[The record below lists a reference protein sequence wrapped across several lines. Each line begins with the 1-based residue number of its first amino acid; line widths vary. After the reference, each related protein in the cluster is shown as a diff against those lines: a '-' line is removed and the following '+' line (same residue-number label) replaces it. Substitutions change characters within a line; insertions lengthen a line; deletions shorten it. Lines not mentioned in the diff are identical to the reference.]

1 MRLLEQRLSVEK
13 ALRAY
18 RAQLKAGAHFF
29 IGKVEDG
36 EIRGIQEVVIRQ
48 EMMDYSGDG
57 DGVVFGFLERGTG
70 SGPDAAEYPLV
81 HHVQATSPE
90 FMKKLQEY
98 LAERIPPECP

>member
-18 RAQLKAGAHFF
+18 RARLKAGAHFF

-36 EIRGIQEVVIRQ
+36 EIRGIEEVVIGQ
-48 EMMDYSGDG
+48 ETTHHAG

-98 LAERIPPECP
+98 LAERVRPE

>member
-18 RAQLKAGAHFF
+18 RAQLRSGGAHFF
-29 IGKVEDG
+29 IGKVENG
-36 EIRGIQEVVIRQ
+36 EIRGIEEVVIRK
-48 EMMDYSGDG
+48 ELTERSGDG
-57 DGVVFGFLERGTG
+57 DGIVFGFLERGRG

-90 FMKKLQEY
+90 FMKILEEY
-98 LAERIPPECP
+98 LAGRIRTE